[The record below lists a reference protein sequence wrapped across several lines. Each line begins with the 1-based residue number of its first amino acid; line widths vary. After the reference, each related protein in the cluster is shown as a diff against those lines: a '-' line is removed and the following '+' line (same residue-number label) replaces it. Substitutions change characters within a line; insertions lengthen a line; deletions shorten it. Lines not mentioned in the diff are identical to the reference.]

1 MSNAFA
7 ALIWW
12 VVPAAGLIGA
22 LGYVLWVTKFQGKFQ
37 QETQRSVGQF
47 QRFQDSLRDSQA
59 RDVAEDRVSFR
70 FLIGCLLPSPSLMQ
84 SAMSGHGTDRSPGR
98 MWRPPVRSPTSLGR
112 LASLPTP
119 LPRCPP
125 HTSM

>member
-22 LGYVLWVTKFQGKFQ
+22 LGYVLWVTKFEGKFQ

-47 QRFQDSLRDSQA
+47 KRFQDSLRDSQA
-59 RDVAEDRVSFR
+59 RDVASGGAIIATTAATGGSVDDKSSKGANDADSFD
-70 FLIGCLLPSPSLMQ
+70 L
-84 SAMSGHGTDRSPGR
+84 GTFDTGSFDAG
-98 MWRPPVRSPTSLGR
+98 SSN
-112 LASLPTP
+112 
-119 LPRCPP
+119 
-125 HTSM
+125 

>member
-12 VVPAAGLIGA
+12 VVPAVGLIGA
-22 LGYVLWVTKFQGKFQ
+22 LGYVVWVTKFEGKFQ

-59 RDVAEDRVSFR
+59 RDAAGGAVIVTAAGADDESANDSASFDGG
-70 FLIGCLLPSPSLMQ
+70 FDAGSSN
-84 SAMSGHGTDRSPGR
+84 
-98 MWRPPVRSPTSLGR
+98 
-112 LASLPTP
+112 
-119 LPRCPP
+119 
-125 HTSM
+125 

>member
-1 MSNAFA
+1 MSNAFS

-22 LGYVLWVTKFQGKFQ
+22 LGYVTWVSKFQGKFQ

-59 RDVAEDRVSFR
+59 RDAGIITTGATAENAASGSNTPKGKGSANSADSSTDFVGFDSVSDS
-70 FLIGCLLPSPSLMQ
+70 GS
-84 SAMSGHGTDRSPGR
+84 SAD
-98 MWRPPVRSPTSLGR
+98 
-112 LASLPTP
+112 
-119 LPRCPP
+119 
-125 HTSM
+125 

>member
-22 LGYVLWVTKFQGKFQ
+22 LGYVVWVTKFEGKFQ

-59 RDVAEDRVSFR
+59 RDAGAGTIIATTAAAAGSDNNVSNDA
-70 FLIGCLLPSPSLMQ
+70 G
-84 SAMSGHGTDRSPGR
+84 SADASGADSGSFDGGFDAGS
-98 MWRPPVRSPTSLGR
+98 SD
-112 LASLPTP
+112 
-119 LPRCPP
+119 
-125 HTSM
+125 